1 MYHKK
6 RKRKGN
12 RRKQIVLRLEEGKRV
27 MEKES
32 IIKREGEKVRGDI
45 K

>member
-27 MEKES
+27 MEKE
-32 IIKREGEKVRGDI
+32 REGEKVRGDI